1 LKGWNELFQTEPD
14 EQPSGQNWSE
24 IFTIETDEE
33 EVFTG
38 QQLIAK
44 IEEIFLID
52 NKGQTN
58 NEQRTNILKTTT
70 WWSTQSRQ
78 AQQHPKAA
86 GEDYQARLLL

>member
-1 LKGWNELFQTEPD
+1 MRENKFD
-14 EQPSGQNWSE
+14 WSDA
-24 IFTIETDEE
+24 FEE
-33 EVFTG
+33 EFSG

-58 NEQRTNILKTTT
+58 NEQRTNILSIET
-70 WWSTQSRQ
+70 WWSPKSRQ